1 MAHAHSYLVLTEDI
15 KTEYLRDTFS
25 YENHSQNLYKTKRS
39 NKRYRTYIYY
49 ILRFVVE
56 TWAVTTLQDKRAFE
70 GYEYMS
76 IMNYGLDFQQIFI
89 SFKSSDSKSSDSRN
103 DRPHRNC
110 QIRQLIFILRI

>member
-1 MAHAHSYLVLTEDI
+1 MAHAHPYLVLTEDL

-49 ILRFVVE
+49 ILRFVVK

-70 GYEYMS
+70 GY
-76 IMNYGLDFQQIFI
+76 D
-89 SFKSSDSKSSDSRN
+89 KSEEDRKDSHVIAKYF
-103 DRPHRNC
+103 H
-110 QIRQLIFILRI
+110 ILEKRVYL